1 MGPGSLRASY
11 LAACPRHAPIS
22 GGPPVTTQPPPQ
34 GNPFAQNQPQAPQQ
48 PQGQNPYAQGQPGF
62 PQQAG
67 QPGQPGFPQQG
78 APYAPVPPQP
88 ARRKPSFKV
97 IKNIVIAVVVVG
109 VAVGGYIA
117 SRDDADQAG
126 VGDCLKSA
134 SSSSDRMEVVD
145 CSSSEAEGKV
155 LSKVKGHFTS
165 VTAETEC
172 RKVDGATGFYAE
184 TGDGEEF
191 LLCLGEA

>member
-11 LAACPRHAPIS
+11 LAACPRHVPIS

-67 QPGQPGFPQQG
+67 QPGFPQQG

-88 ARRKPSFKV
+88 ARRKPSFKT

-145 CSSSEAEGKV
+145 CSSSDAKGKV